1 MNQVFEFDLF
11 GLALISYSIL
21 SLPHPPPALL
31 HMLVLHLISRSVIRR
46 ARLYLAQSEAGDS
59 GNYTC
64 VCDQKLRHTVRLVV
78 TLGTTVVITMA
89 IDERKYV
96 DDNIYHCVHLRK
108 QCNNDPKH
116 TFDDDDDVGNAVFWD
131 PLPFFRLWD
140 ASERFKRLPGRLR
153 HNCPKLSP
161 APHHHHPPPSFST
174 FFPLPTIS
182 LPLKKPPSSKINI
195 GDHPLWGPH

>member
-31 HMLVLHLISRSVIRR
+31 AIHLISRSVIRR

-78 TLGTTVVITMA
+78 TLGTTVVLIMQ
-89 IDERKYV
+89 INERKYV
-96 DDNIYHCVHLRK
+96 DDNICL
-108 QCNNDPKH
+108 
-116 TFDDDDDVGNAVFWD
+116 AI
-131 PLPFFRLWD
+131 PLG
-140 ASERFKRLPGRLR
+140 K
-153 HNCPKLSP
+153 
-161 APHHHHPPPSFST
+161 
-174 FFPLPTIS
+174 S
-182 LPLKKPPSSKINI
+182 LKTMQQSHETYI
-195 GDHPLWGPH
+195 